1 MTPVH
6 LAFSLLKGGFMITRD
21 MLIGEIVR
29 LYPQTLKVF
38 EKYGLECFECQIAD
52 FEALE
57 HGANVHKL
65 DVDALLEELNRTIS

>member
-1 MTPVH
+1 
-6 LAFSLLKGGFMITRD
+6 MITRE

-38 EKYGLECFECQIAD
+38 EKYGLDCFECQIAD

-65 DVDALLEELNRTIS
+65 DVDELLKELNRTISG